1 MGTPLGVTGG
11 GGFGAAGFFDG
22 FFFVVGFLPF
32 STFVEPLDRAFPD
45 ESVVPLPVGLVVVV
59 VLVVV
64 VGDVEVDVDF
74 VEEEEEVGFG
84 LGFDGAGV
92 VEVEVEV
99 EVEVVCGCVLVV
111 TVAAGVVAVTGGQDC
126 ATFVIGRFTGSG
138 SDAGGVPG
146 GTFWKVNC
154 WPPATVIVTVQP
166 SADALGMAARPSTAA
181 MAPMVT
187 AAIVSFRRLNTVA
200 NSSRGAP
207 RAN

>member
-11 GGFGAAGFFDG
+11 GGFGVVAFFGFC
-22 FFFVVGFLPF
+22 FFVGFLPF
-32 STFVEPLDRAFPD
+32 STFVEPLDSAFPG
-45 ESVVPLPVGLVVVV
+45 ERVGNLVVEVV
-59 VLVVV
+59 VFVLDV
-64 VGDVEVDVDF
+64 VGVVE
-74 VEEEEEVGFG
+74 VEEELVVGFG

-92 VEVEVEV
+92 VEVGVEV

-138 SDAGGVPG
+138 SDVGGVPG

-154 WPPATVIVTVQP
+154 WPPTTVIVTVQP
-166 SADALGMAARPSTAA
+166 SADALGMAARANTAT
-181 MAPMVT
+181 MDPRV
-187 AAIVSFRRLNTVA
+187 AAATVSFRLLNTVA

-207 RAN
+207 RAF

>member
-11 GGFGAAGFFDG
+11 GGFGVVAFFDG
-22 FFFVVGFLPF
+22 FFVVVGFLPF
-32 STFVEPLDRAFPD
+32 STFVEPVDRAFPD
-45 ESVVPLPVGLVVVV
+45 ESVVPLPVGFVVV
-59 VLVVV
+59 VLVAV
-64 VGDVEVDVDF
+64 VGDVEVEV
-74 VEEEEEVGFG
+74 VGEEEVVGFG

-138 SDAGGVPG
+138 SDVGGVPG
-146 GTFWKVNC
+146 AMFWNVNC
-154 WPPATVIVTVQP
+154 WPPATVMVTVQP
-166 SADALGMAARPSTAA
+166 SAEALGMAARPITATRH
-181 MAPMVT
+181 PMVT
-187 AAIVSFRRLNTVA
+187 AAIVSLRLLNTVA